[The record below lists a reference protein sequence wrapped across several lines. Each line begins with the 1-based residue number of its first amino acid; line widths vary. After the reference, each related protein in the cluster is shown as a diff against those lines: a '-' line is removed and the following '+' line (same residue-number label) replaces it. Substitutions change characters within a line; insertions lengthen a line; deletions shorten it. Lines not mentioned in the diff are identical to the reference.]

1 MSFNPVLP
9 ELHVNQKHCK
19 KHSKRFTV
27 LCCGRRFG
35 KTTLAID
42 LLVNA
47 SKEPRYLAYCAPT
60 YKMLN
65 KTWRIVKAKFR
76 KLIAEKSEAL
86 KQLILING
94 TVIDFWSLDNEDSI
108 RGNAYH
114 FIIIDECAI
123 IRNFKSI
130 FDNSIRPLLTDYE
143 GGCWFL
149 STPKGYY
156 NDFYE
161 ISQIA
166 QNTNDWAYFQM
177 PTLANPNIKE
187 SEIESAKEQLPLNVF
202 RQEYLAEFV
211 NYEGNQF
218 AEAFDY
224 DKHIV
229 DNIVYNPKENIYL
242 SFDFNITNSI
252 LVCQHYAN
260 KIHIL
265 REYHTTGWDL
275 PTLCEKIKQDY
286 PNQIYL
292 ITGDASG
299 SAGSAY
305 TVGNVSAYELIKGY
319 FNVLWKNFTV
329 PKANPSQKNSRL
341 QTNLLLSKIEGL
353 KIDSSCKLLIKDL
366 QMVVCDK
373 QGKIDKSD
381 STLTHLL
388 DCFRYYLWAYH
399 YQTFKT
405 MLFDKTLIEKN

>member
-1 MSFNPVLP
+1 
-9 ELHVNQKHCK
+9 
-19 KHSKRFTV
+19 
-27 LCCGRRFG
+27 
-35 KTTLAID
+35 
-42 LLVNA
+42 
-47 SKEPRYLAYCAPT
+47 
-60 YKMLN
+60 
-65 KTWRIVKAKFR
+65 
-76 KLIAEKSEAL
+76 
-86 KQLILING
+86 LILING

-114 FIIIDECAI
+114 FIIIDEVAI
-123 IRNFKSI
+123 IRNFKFI

-149 STPKGYY
+149 STPKGFY
-156 NDFYE
+156 NDFYD

-166 QNTNDWAYFQM
+166 QTTDDWAYFQM
-177 PTLANPNIKE
+177 PTLANPQMKA
-187 SEIESAKEQLPLNVF
+187 SEIESAKAQLPLNVF

-224 DKHIV
+224 SKHIV
-229 DNIVYNPKENIYL
+229 ENLAYNPKENIYL
-242 SFDFNITNSI
+242 SFDFNIANSI
-252 LVCQHYAN
+252 LVCQHYKVN
-260 KIHIL
+260 GKDKIRIL
-265 REYHTTGWDL
+265 REYHLDGWDL

-286 PNQIYL
+286 PGQIYL

-299 SAGSAY
+299 NAGSAY

-319 FNVLWKNFTV
+319 LELFWANFTV

-341 QTNLLLSKIEGL
+341 QTNLLLSQIDLIE
-353 KIDSSCKLLIKDL
+353 IDSECKLLIKDL

-381 STLTHLL
+381 PTLTHLL

-399 YQTFKT
+399 YQTFK
-405 MLFDKTLIEKN
+405 MLLVDKSLIEKNN